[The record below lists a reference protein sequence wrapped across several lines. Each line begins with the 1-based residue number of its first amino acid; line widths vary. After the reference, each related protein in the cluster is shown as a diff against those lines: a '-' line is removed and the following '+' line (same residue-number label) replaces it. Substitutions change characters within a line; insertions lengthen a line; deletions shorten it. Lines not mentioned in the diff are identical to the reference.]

1 MLCRPCKKQ
10 DTMPKSPYKTDVA
23 VLILFFNRPDNLR
36 AVFSQ
41 VHRARPS
48 RLFLYQDGPRGERDM
63 EGINA
68 CREVVADIDWEC
80 EVHRMY
86 QERNYGCDPSEY
98 ISQKWAF
105 SLADKCIVLED
116 DDVPSLSFFPF
127 CKELL
132 DRYEHDD
139 RIGMIAGFNS
149 EERAGDTGSDYFF
162 TSVFSI
168 WGWASWRRV
177 IDKWDNTYA
186 FLDDPV
192 ALRQLKGVMRQR
204 KVWRGMLDACRDHR
218 RSPKDYYETIF
229 WSTLVMNG
237 YLAIM
242 PARNMVNNLGATAG
256 STHYTG
262 SLATM
267 PRRLRRLFTMRR
279 YDVAFPLR
287 HPRYVIEDVDFK
299 NRVYRTYAY
308 GHPLVKACRSVEEL
322 ALNLR
327 HGNFAIIARAI
338 ANRVRKTLGM
348 TRHQ

>member
-1 MLCRPCKKQ
+1 
-10 DTMPKSPYKTDVA
+10 MPKQPYKTDVA
-23 VLILFFNRPDNLR
+23 VLILFFNRPDHLR

-41 VHRARPS
+41 VRQARPS

-80 EVHRMY
+80 EVHRKY

-105 SLADKCIVLED
+105 SMADKCIVLED

-132 DRYEHDD
+132 DRYEHDE

-149 EERAGDTGSDYFF
+149 EEEAKGIDSDYFF

-177 IDKWDNTYA
+177 IDKWDPKYS
-186 FLDDPV
+186 FLDDP
-192 ALRQLKGVMRQR
+192 AAMRQLNGVMRQR
-204 KVWRGMLDACRDHR
+204 KLCRDTLRACYDHR
-218 RSPKDYYETIF
+218 DSGKEYYETIF
-229 WSTLVMNG
+229 WACMAMNS

-242 PARNMVNNLGATAG
+242 PTRNMINNLGATEG

-267 PRRLRRLFTMRR
+267 PRRLRRLFTMKRHE
-279 YDVAFPLR
+279 AEFPLR

-299 NRVYRTYAY
+299 NRVFRTYAY
-308 GHPLVKACRSVEEL
+308 GHPLIKASRSLEEL
-322 ALNLR
+322 WLNLR
-327 HGNFAIIARAI
+327 YGNFGIIARAMGARLAKI
-338 ANRVRKTLGM
+338 MGKGK
-348 TRHQ
+348 HW